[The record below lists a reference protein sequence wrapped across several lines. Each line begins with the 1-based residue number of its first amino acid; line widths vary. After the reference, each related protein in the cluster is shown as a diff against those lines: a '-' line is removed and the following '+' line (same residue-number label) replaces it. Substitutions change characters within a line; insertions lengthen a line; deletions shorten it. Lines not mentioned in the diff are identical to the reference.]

1 MFGARFFLY
10 LGVLGFGMLVLWAV
24 QTEVEITATATGK
37 VIPTGKVRMVQNL
50 EGGIVQDIFVQ
61 EGEEVTAGQIL
72 LDFEQIASQSE
83 VDEIKTRLEYLRAEI
98 LVSEALLEK
107 APLNFSQDLTV
118 KNSEIIEITKKKF
131 EKVKDEFVKETNLV
145 AKAVDA
151 KLRSVK
157 LVESKISE
165 VNSSLDIINKQIS
178 ISDDLLAEKITSEL
192 AHLDLL
198 RNKQLLII
206 KNNENAE
213 QIDRLKA
220 EIEQLQL
227 EKDLKKVSFEREIS
241 SNLLILIEE
250 EKKYK
255 NRLIRYNDELVR
267 KTVFSPIDGIIKK
280 IHIVTKG
287 GVIKPGQN
295 IFEIVPTQEKLVV
308 EALLPVSDVG
318 FIKTGQTVLLSLQG
332 SSGNHFSPIK
342 GSVIMISPDASEN
355 ENESELFFVVKI
367 EPKVDRFS
375 SLSSEFK
382 LYPGVVL
389 ESNIIIGRRSVFE
402 NLLAPFLLAKSKS
415 LRENV
420 WYSK

>member
-50 EGGIVQDIFVQ
+50 EGGIVQDIFVK

-72 LDFEQIASQSE
+72 LDFEQTASQSE

-342 GSVIMISPDASEN
+342 GSVIMISPDASAN
-355 ENESELFFVVKI
+355 ENESELFFVVKV
-367 EPKVDRFS
+367 EPNVDRFS

>member
-50 EGGIVQDIFVQ
+50 EGGIVQDIFVK

-72 LDFEQIASQSE
+72 LDFEQTASQSE

-107 APLNFSQDLTV
+107 APLNFSHDLTV

-145 AKAVDA
+145 AKAVGA

-157 LVESKISE
+157 LVESKIGE

-178 ISDDLLAEKITSEL
+178 ISEDLLAEKITSEL

-227 EKDLKKVSFEREIS
+227 ENDLKKVSFEREIS

-342 GSVIMISPDASEN
+342 GSVIMISPDASAN
-355 ENESELFFVVKI
+355 ENESELFFVVKV
-367 EPKVDRFS
+367 EPNVDRFS